1 MASFDLGCLADWTV
15 PSRADLR
22 RTAWVFEEVP
32 LVHAQERE
40 QERRLEHEQVRPQE
54 VERTPPVESKTR
66 EETGRRDDAKHD
78 ESRGREQQE
87 KQPRVEGRGTH
98 PEQER
103 ALADEFESG
112 QRHRIIS
119 GNMSGKTRAN

>member
-1 MASFDLGCLADWTV
+1 MIAKIVSGSDFGETLDYLMNLKKEQQE
-15 PSRADLR
+15 RAQK
-22 RTAWVFEEVP
+22 EV
-32 LVHAQERE
+32 QERE